1 MPYSEL
7 PTSYTLYKL
16 WIEEKK
22 KEGKANHLKKLQAC
36 CSNPIDFYT
45 FFIKEFTGMD
55 SIMASR
61 CYAEKAWYKV
71 GCPYYNIHPNFISK
85 LCNCNLSKIPASLF
99 KMPHELESIHVRFK
113 DFHSEFAYSSSK
125 TNNLRWATSILVY
138 EIPENEYSKR
148 TISISLDMLMNQNDI
163 GKSLNIY
170 ELRTQKKDDRSLC
183 IFNIVLEKNQS
194 LQDAIKIAISKQCDK
209 KGMSLPSDSKY
220 EIFIKNVLSLC
231 STIGFLSDNP
241 TICEP
246 DILAADR
253 HLIEKSNPQELEA
266 LHQKAKNKRKYGWN
280 IGTDR
285 MFVGPQPF
293 QLANKSQA
301 AEGKEREY
309 AHIRAGHPHAVRYGK
324 GKELV
329 KIMWFVP
336 LTVRPD
342 LPFKI
347 EQQTQTTL

>member
-7 PTSYTLYKL
+7 ATCYKVYKQQV
-16 WIEEKK
+16 EEKK
-22 KEGKANHLKKLQAC
+22 KDKSYNLKKLASIDLDVETFYKKFLDQVIKTDSTQAFRC
-36 CSNPIDFYT
+36 VS
-45 FFIKEFTGMD
+45 E
-55 SIMASR
+55 AS
-61 CYAEKAWYKV
+61 WYKN
-71 GCPYYNIHPNFISK
+71 GCPYYNIHPSFVSK
-85 LCNCNLSKIPASLF
+85 LCKCDLSKIPSSLF
-99 KMPHELESIHVRFK
+99 KMPHGLHSIHIRFK
-113 DFHSEFAYSSSK
+113 ELHPELVYSNIDSK
-125 TNNLRWATSILVY
+125 DLYGTSILVCEMSESQSKKRVISVSLDLMSNSE
-138 EIPENEYSKR
+138 EIGKGFDIKKYKLEEDNDCRSLFVFNIMLAENETLNDGINNAIDKNILNRNVSQ
-148 TISISLDMLMNQNDI
+148 SIVNSF
-163 GKSLNIY
+163 
-170 ELRTQKKDDRSLC
+170 KKLS
-183 IFNIVLEKNQS
+183 
-194 LQDAIKIAISKQCDK
+194 
-209 KGMSLPSDSKY
+209 
-220 EIFIKNVLSLC
+220 KNVLSLC

-347 EQQTQTTL
+347 EQQTQPTL